1 MATRRNRGKPPACKC
16 LVTLKWAA
24 LRWAGMTDGLADAPA
39 WYCVRS
45 QIKHEHI
52 AAGHL
57 RQLPGLEV
65 FCPRVRF
72 QRATRRG
79 KVWFT
84 EAMFPN
90 YLFAHFALRNLRII
104 QAAHGVAG
112 VVHFGNH
119 FAPVP
124 DEVISD
130 LREHLD
136 ETDLKV
142 FPEAVQPG
150 DEVVI
155 ADGTFMGI
163 TAVVQRLMPAKDRVR
178 VLLEFLGRPVETELA
193 SASLVKTGVNPRLV

>member
-1 MATRRNRGKPPACKC
+1 MS
-16 LVTLKWAA
+16 
-24 LRWAGMTDGLADAPA
+24 DGSDTAPA

-52 AAGHL
+52 AAQHL
-57 RQLPGLEV
+57 LKLPDVDV

-90 YLFAHFALRNLRII
+90 YLFARFELRNLRII
-104 QAAHGVAG
+104 KAEPGVAS
-112 VVHFGNH
+112 VVHFGAH
-119 FAPVP
+119 FATVA
-124 DEVISD
+124 DEIIAD
-130 LREHLD
+130 LRERLD

-142 FPEAVQPG
+142 FPDAVQPG
-150 DEVVI
+150 DGVVI

-163 TAVVQRLMPAKDRVR
+163 TAVVQRLLPAKDRVR

-193 SASLVKTGVNPRLV
+193 SASLVRTGVNPRLD

>member
-1 MATRRNRGKPPACKC
+1 MNDASPPA
-16 LVTLKWAA
+16 
-24 LRWAGMTDGLADAPA
+24 PE

-45 QIKHEHI
+45 QLKHEHI
-52 AAGHL
+52 AARHL
-57 RQLPGLEV
+57 GRLPAVEV

-90 YLFAHFALRNLRII
+90 YLFARFDLRALRII
-104 QAAHGVAG
+104 QAEPGVAG
-112 VVHFGNH
+112 IVHFGTH
-119 FAPVP
+119 FATVP
-124 DEVISD
+124 GEVIEG
-130 LREHLD
+130 LRVQLD

-142 FPEAVQPG
+142 FPDAVKPG

-163 TAVVQRLMPAKDRVR
+163 TAVVQRLLPAKDRVR
-178 VLLEFLGRPVETELA
+178 VLLEFLGRPVETEIA
-193 SASLVKTGVNPRLV
+193 NASLVRTGVNPRMI

>member
-1 MATRRNRGKPPACKC
+1 
-16 LVTLKWAA
+16 
-24 LRWAGMTDGLADAPA
+24 MTDGLAAAPA

-57 RQLPGLEV
+57 RQLPEVDV

-90 YLFAHFALRNLRII
+90 YLFARFDLRDLRVI

-112 VVHFGNH
+112 VVHFGRH
-119 FAPVP
+119 RPAVP
-124 DEVISD
+124 DEIIAD
-130 LREHLD
+130 LRARLD

-142 FPEAVQPG
+142 FPDAVQPG
-150 DEVVI
+150 DQVVI

-163 TAVVQRLMPAKDRVR
+163 TAVVQRLLPAKDRVR

-193 SASLVKTGVNPRLV
+193 SGSLVKTGVNPRLD